1 MNVIKKLVGAMAV
14 VAMALAFSC
23 CSETRPMKALVVSG
37 QNNHNWQVSHKVLKL
52 ILDNSGMFQ
61 TDIVLTPAKGGDM
74 NGFNPEVDK
83 YDVVVLDYNG
93 DRWSASTDSAF
104 LQYVRNGGGVV
115 VYHAADNA
123 FADWD
128 EFNRI
133 IALGGWEGRNEKSG
147 PYCYLKEGKL
157 VLDDRPG
164 PGGSHGR
171 QWEFSMHCRNAG
183 HPVTNGLPDNWLHG
197 QDELYDSMRGPANI
211 KDLLYTASSDA
222 STGGSGRE
230 EPLVFTV
237 DYANARIFHIMLGH
251 CGNNAEENPAMQCAG
266 FQTLLLRGAEWAAT
280 GKVRQ
285 PVPSDFPTS
294 ESVSLRPDYRMPA
307 SDVERLSRIF
317 RITVQN

>member
-23 CSETRPMKALVVSG
+23 CSGTKPIKALVVSG

-61 TDIVLTPAKGGDM
+61 TDILLTPAKGGDM
-74 NGFNPEVDK
+74 NGFNPEFDK

-115 VYHAADNA
+115 VYHAADNT

-133 IALGGWEGRNEKSG
+133 IALGGWEGRNEKHG
-147 PYCYLKEGKL
+147 PYCYWDDGGL
-157 VLDDRPG
+157 VLDETPG
-164 PGGSHGR
+164 NGGSHGQQR
-171 QWEFSMHCRNAG
+171 EYAMHCRNAE
-183 HPVTNGLPDNWLHG
+183 HPITKGLPDNWMHG
-197 QDELYDSMRGPANI
+197 KDEMYDSMRGPANI
-211 KDLLYTASSDA
+211 KDLLYSGKADKE
-222 STGGSGRE
+222 TGGSGKE

-237 DYANARIFHIMLGH
+237 DYGKARIFHIMLGH
-251 CGNNAEENPAMQCAG
+251 CGPTEEDNPAMQCAG

-280 GKVRQ
+280 GEVTQ
-285 PVPSDFPTS
+285 SLPADFPTDKT
-294 ESVSLRPDYRMPA
+294 VSLRKNYMI
-307 SDVERLSRIF
+307 LKK
-317 RITVQN
+317 